1 MLAAIAACFQA
12 LAPQAALAT
21 DQRPMTFRVID
32 APGFR
37 EANRATLGDGVAI
50 LASGSIQSG
59 TVDRLRRLVR
69 DRGIKSATIY
79 FDSSGGL
86 MDEGMALGRMIRAL
100 RFNTDIGRPTGDAV
114 CASACAD
121 AYAGGVGRFLTARSG
136 PLGIHQFATRA
147 RPSRETEKWTQL
159 ASAEYIDYL
168 AEMGVDPR
176 LFSLASMTDAND
188 ISWLSP
194 DTALR
199 LRLAN
204 NGAEPAIAEIGTT
217 GMRPY
222 LMVQQ
227 RHHDMTSRALFFCL
241 QGRLAMTAALI
252 VTPERARAWAAGST
266 QAYVE
271 LDGRTEM
278 PGADGAEAISDRVT
292 FTRAIPAEMARR
304 LIDTREMAIRV
315 RSGGAVRGQTLDL
328 RPGRQTMRDFFRQC
342 LPASSADSAR
352 DLVVTSIAN
361 NGDRHSMM
369 MIDRNSIIRAGTLI
383 RARVYGAA
391 IEGKE
396 QIASIALSE
405 FDCDA
410 HRSRDLSIGFHQLD
424 GTLLTSD
431 KRGWTSVAPGSG
443 VEATLLTA
451 CGKLRPDGKM
461 EMGDEDPFELI
472 RLFVDVGQGDWQP
485 PRN

>member
-1 MLAAIAACFQA
+1 MAS
-12 LAPQAALAT
+12 AT

-59 TVDRLRRLVR
+59 TVDRLRTLVR
-69 DRGIKSATIY
+69 NRGIKSATIY

-147 RPSRETEKWTQL
+147 RPTKETEKWTQL

-168 AEMGVDPR
+168 IEMGVEPR

-204 NGAEPAIAEIGTT
+204 NGAEPAIAEIGTA

-227 RHHDMTSRALFFCL
+227 RHHDMTSRALFFCP

-252 VTPERARAWAAGST
+252 VTPERARAWAARPT

-278 PGADGAEAISDRVT
+278 PGADGAEAINDRVT

-315 RSGGAVRGQTLDL
+315 RSGDTVRGQTLDL

-342 LPASSADSAR
+342 LPAGLPASSADSAR

-369 MIDRNSIIRAGTLI
+369 MIDRNSIVRAGTLI
-383 RARVYGAA
+383 RAQVYGAA

-396 QIASIALSE
+396 RIASVALSE

-431 KRGWTSVAPGSG
+431 KRGWASVAPGSG
-443 VEATLLTA
+443 GETTLLTA